1 MKNLRRIL
9 IAIKNPAARAQP
21 ALRKAAQIAA
31 GSGARLTLFHAITD
45 PVYMDAFGIQGQT
58 LQQTQRQW
66 RARVEAHLQKHAEPL
81 RKEGIAVDVSC
92 EWDFPA
98 YEAIIRRAVRTDA
111 DLIVA
116 ERHATRHVL
125 PWLLRFNDWD
135 LLRRSPMPVLLIKR
149 PQAYRKPAV
158 MAAIDPSHSFA
169 KPAKLDAEI
178 LAAANLMAL
187 TLNGKLHVA
196 HAWQDVTMPME
207 LNSMSAGL
215 SFAVNKHAARDA
227 RAAFAAALQAAGIS
241 KARRHFVAGNAVD
254 VLPSLAR
261 KEHAGIVVMG
271 AISRS
276 GLKRL
281 VVGNIA
287 EQVLDALSCDVLV
300 LKPTDFKTRVRSRV
314 RGVQLVP
321 TPTYL

>member
-9 IAIKNPAARAQP
+9 IAIKSPAARSQP
-21 ALRKAAQIAA
+21 ALRKAAQIASA
-31 GSGARLTLFHAITD
+31 SGARLTLFHAITS
-45 PVYMDAFGIQGQT
+45 PVYMDAFAIEGMS

-66 RARVEAHLQKHAEPL
+66 RARAEARLEQLAGPL
-81 RKEGIAVDVSC
+81 RKEGIVVDVSC

-98 YEAIIRRAVRTDA
+98 YEAIIRRAVRNDA

-125 PWLLRFNDWD
+125 PWLLRFNDWE
-135 LLRRSPMPVLLIKR
+135 LLRRSPVPVLLIKR
-149 PQAYRKPAV
+149 PQAYRKTAV
-158 MAAIDPSHSFA
+158 LAAIDPSHSFA

-196 HAWQDVTMPME
+196 HAWQGVTMPME
-207 LNSMSAGL
+207 LDSLSAGL
-215 SFAVNKHAARDA
+215 SVNVNRRASSAA
-227 RAAFAAALQAAGIS
+227 RAAFAAALKSAGIS
-241 KARRHFVAGNAVD
+241 KARRHFVAGNPVD
-254 VLPSLAR
+254 VLPALTR
-261 KEHAGIVVMG
+261 KHHVGIVVMG
-271 AISRS
+271 AVSRS

-287 EQVLDALSCDVLV
+287 EQVLDSLSCDVLV
-300 LKPTDFKTRVRSRV
+300 LKPNDFKARVRSKV

-321 TPTYL
+321 TPT